1 MDFANKVAVIT
12 GAGSGIGRATALAL
26 AEAGCAVVLAGTT
39 ESRLRDVADAVAGS
53 GGRAAHLACD
63 VRDLDAFGRMRDLAL
78 ERFGRVDIV
87 MNNAAAISIGYPEDI
102 PFEEWQR
109 VFEINVMANVRSNHV
124 FLPHL
129 VAQGSGHLVNVA
141 SVDGLYGFGFDR
153 LPYAASKAALVQ
165 LSEGLALYL
174 RPRGIGVTC
183 FCPGPVQT
191 NIGDHMTAFGR
202 PLDVRGAGEA
212 VATVDAREAARLI
225 VDAVRA
231 NQFLAVTDAHVRD
244 LTRERAADMD
254 RFIDGQIANPHIL
267 IPANIAAQ
275 ILPWLAKDDPVSPK

>member
-1 MDFANKVAVIT
+1 MEVRDKVAVIT

-39 ESRLRDVADAVAGS
+39 ESRLLDVADAITAS
-53 GGRAAHLACD
+53 GGRAAYLACD
-63 VRDLDAFGRMRDLAL
+63 VRDHDAFSRMRDLAL
-78 ERFGRVDIV
+78 ERFGRIDIV

-109 VFEINVMANVRSNHV
+109 VFDINVLANVRSNQV
-124 FLPHL
+124 FLPPL
-129 VAQGSGHLVNVA
+129 LTQGSGHLINVA

-174 RPRGIGVTC
+174 RPLGIGVTC

-191 NIGDHMTAFGR
+191 NIGEHMTAFGR

-212 VATVDAREAARLI
+212 LATIDAQAAAALI
-225 VDAVRA
+225 MDAVRA
-231 NQFLAVTDAHVRD
+231 DRFLAVTDAHVLER
-244 LTRERAADMD
+244 TR
-254 RFIDGQIANPHIL
+254 I
-267 IPANIAAQ
+267 
-275 ILPWLAKDDPVSPK
+275 S